1 VRRPLEELLPAV
13 DLSRDDLP
21 WRASREAHGGDFG
34 VWQDGLR
41 FDPPLEFF
49 VQTFNGLPRA
59 EQSPLAR
66 GEAHESVLSV
76 RRFIQAV
83 KALMPPIFSRAGNK
97 HAVLRVYFPIGA
109 EPSKEN

>member
-1 VRRPLEELLPAV
+1 
-13 DLSRDDLP
+13 
-21 WRASREAHGGDFG
+21 
-34 VWQDGLR
+34 
-41 FDPPLEFF
+41 
-49 VQTFNGLPRA
+49 
-59 EQSPLAR
+59 LAR

-109 EPSKEN
+109 EPARRTDMVHEEEKRIDRRHALEM